1 MSEDNAGPVISF
13 RPEGFVSF
21 LNILKDSYGSAG
33 ESMIYNMSWNYGK
46 QLIESFM
53 KEIPQ
58 DDHESVEESVKLNL
72 ETVRNLGW
80 GTFNVT
86 SFDMVKGEV
95 EVQLENLVFSGMC
108 TDPGR
113 MSQCYFIRGVLS
125 GTLSTITGRDLY
137 VREYECRG
145 GETKNCFFKLSAQPR
160 VLESSNKE
168 IRKLH
173 DIVDAV
179 SVQRLHQDRLEAMYQ
194 LTQMMD
200 RSEQEILD
208 FALDEGVKNTE
219 SKIGYIKLMS
229 EDQTTLTLH
238 AWSGDVMDQCKMTTK
253 QTEYKLVDTGLWG
266 EAARQ
271 GKPIITNDYEA
282 PNPLKRGYPDG
293 HVPIERHMNVPI
305 FDGDRIVMIVGV
317 ANKEDDYDETDAQT
331 LVVLNDVAWKSIQKK
346 RAEDALRLSEAS
358 LAEAQR
364 IAGLGNW
371 DWDIVTNELLWSD
384 EIFRIF
390 GWEPQ
395 AFGATYETF
404 IGFVHPD
411 DKGLV
416 TTAVDEALVNNSYSI
431 DHRIVLPSGEVRYV
445 HEQAEVAYDD
455 SGTPV
460 RMIGTV
466 QDITEL
472 KQLEEER
479 KKIVYQLNNVEAGG
493 CYLSDSYERCFKT
506 YSYLRKF
513 DVPGLCIVRDDPQK
527 IAREYDLTPEEVRIL
542 SSKSIKGFEAISDL
556 QALSLSISDT
566 IKAGE
571 SVVLLNGL
579 EYLIASNGFDRVFN
593 FLQEKRFQFLETES
607 ILLLPFSMETVN
619 EREGAL
625 LRSELRIM

>member
-58 DDHESVEESVKLNL
+58 DDHESVEESVRLNL

-479 KKIVYQLNNVEAGG
+479 KKIVYQLNNVEKGG
-493 CYLSDSYERCFKT
+493 CYFSDSYERCFRT

>member
-1 MSEDNAGPVISF
+1 
-13 RPEGFVSF
+13 
-21 LNILKDSYGSAG
+21 
-33 ESMIYNMSWNYGK
+33 MSWNYGK

-58 DDHESVEESVKLNL
+58 GDHESVEESVRLNL
-72 ETVRNLGW
+72 ERVRNLGW

-95 EVQLENLVFSGMC
+95 AVQIEDQIFSEMC

-113 MSQCYFIRGVLS
+113 MSHCFFIRGVLA
-125 GTLSTITGRDLY
+125 GALSAMTGQDLY
-137 VREYECRG
+137 YKEHECRG
-145 GETKNCFFKLSAQPR
+145 DDKKSCYFVLSARPR
-160 VLESSNKE
+160 VVETSSQE
-168 IRKLH
+168 FRKLH
-173 DIVDAV
+173 DIID
-179 SVQRLHQDRLEAMYQ
+179 SNTMQLLHQKRLESMYQ
-194 LTQMMD
+194 LTQMID
-200 RSEQEILD
+200 GSEQEILD
-208 FALDEGVKNTE
+208 FALEEGVKNTD

-238 AWSGDVMDQCKMTTK
+238 AWSGNVMDQCKMTTK

-271 GKPIITNDYEA
+271 GKPIITNDYNA
-282 PNPLKRGYPDG
+282 PNPLKKGYPDG
-293 HVPIERHMNVPI
+293 HIPIERHMNVPI
-305 FDGDRIVMIVGV
+305 FDGDRIVMIAGV

-331 LVVLNDVAWKSIQKK
+331 LIVLNDVAWKSIQKK

-390 GWEPQ
+390 GCEPQ

-479 KKIVYQLNNVEAGG
+479 KKIVYQLNNVEKGG
-493 CYLSDSYERCFKT
+493 CYFSDSYERCFKT

>member
-1 MSEDNAGPVISF
+1 
-13 RPEGFVSF
+13 
-21 LNILKDSYGSAG
+21 
-33 ESMIYNMSWNYGK
+33 
-46 QLIESFM
+46 
-53 KEIPQ
+53 
-58 DDHESVEESVKLNL
+58 
-72 ETVRNLGW
+72 
-80 GTFNVT
+80 
-86 SFDMVKGEV
+86 
-95 EVQLENLVFSGMC
+95 
-108 TDPGR
+108 
-113 MSQCYFIRGVLS
+113 
-125 GTLSTITGRDLY
+125 
-137 VREYECRG
+137 
-145 GETKNCFFKLSAQPR
+145 
-160 VLESSNKE
+160 
-168 IRKLH
+168 
-173 DIVDAV
+173 
-179 SVQRLHQDRLEAMYQ
+179 
-194 LTQMMD
+194 
-200 RSEQEILD
+200 
-208 FALDEGVKNTE
+208 
-219 SKIGYIKLMS
+219 
-229 EDQTTLTLH
+229 
-238 AWSGDVMDQCKMTTK
+238 
-253 QTEYKLVDTGLWG
+253 
-266 EAARQ
+266 
-271 GKPIITNDYEA
+271 
-282 PNPLKRGYPDG
+282 
-293 HVPIERHMNVPI
+293 MNVPI

-445 HEQAEVAYDD
+445 HEQAEVTYDD

-527 IAREYDLTPEEVRIL
+527 IMKEYDLTPEEVRIL

-593 FLQEKRFQFLETES
+593 FLQEKRFQFLEAES

>member
-1 MSEDNAGPVISF
+1 MSGDNAGPVISF

-58 DDHESVEESVKLNL
+58 GDHESVEESVRLNL
-72 ETVRNLGW
+72 ERVRNLGW

-95 EVQLENLVFSGMC
+95 EVQLENQVFSGMC

-125 GTLSTITGRDLY
+125 GTLSAITGRDLY
-137 VREYECRG
+137 VKEYECRG
-145 GETKNCFFKLSAQPR
+145 EEGKNCFFKLSAQPR

-173 DIVDAV
+173 DIVDVV
-179 SVQRLHQDRLEAMYQ
+179 SIQRLHQDRLEAMYQ

-208 FALDEGVKNTE
+208 FVLDEGVKNTD

-238 AWSGDVMDQCKMTTK
+238 AWSGNVMDQCKMNTK
-253 QTEYKLVDTGLWG
+253 HTEYNLVETGLWG
-266 EAARQ
+266 EAVRQ
-271 GKPIITNDYEA
+271 GKPIITNDYDA

-293 HVPIERHMNVPI
+293 HIPIERHMNVPI
-305 FDGDRIVMIVGV
+305 FDGDRIVMIAGVG
-317 ANKEDDYDETDAQT
+317 NKEDDYDETDAQT
-331 LVVLNDVAWKSIQKK
+331 LIVLNNVAWKSIQKK

-364 IAGLGNW
+364 IASLGNW
-371 DWDIVTNELLWSD
+371 DWDIVTNELVWSD

-390 GWEPQ
+390 GCEPQ

-455 SGTPV
+455 SGTPM

-479 KKIVYQLNNVEAGG
+479 KKIVYQLNNVEKGG
-493 CYLSDSYERCFKT
+493 CYFSDSYERCFKT

-542 SSKSIKGFEAISDL
+542 SSKPIKGFEAISDL

-566 IKAGE
+566 INAGE